1 MFEKPGTRLWRHS
14 DEEVAAIIQRG
25 QEKMAAAAAEILEG
39 LAELSARGADLGF
52 RDLVAFQV
60 DNLNV
65 SRALAKTRVQL
76 AEELFGS
83 LAATGAALAAGEVSL
98 EHAVEIHRA
107 ITALPVEAREGFEDI
122 LLTLAR
128 TAPPTAVRKA
138 GDNIRARVDQ
148 DSAPPDEDA
157 LAHPV
162 REFRS
167 TVDRRGRYRFAGTLD
182 PETGATLDGLFDV
195 LAKPCPAE
203 EGQPDLRDQAERK
216 GDALAEMIELVART
230 EDLST
235 QGGERAVVTVTTT
248 LDDLQRRAGPT
259 VLDGAGYLSASALS
273 RLCCEAKLVPAV
285 FGSEGEVLHL
295 GRDVRLATKAQRRA
309 LRLRDRGCCF
319 PGCTR
324 KARWCV
330 VHHVREWQHG
340 GQTTVDEMILLCGRH
355 HRIIHHTDWTVTMV
369 HGKPQFH
376 PPAWL
381 TRRRRPSTNP
391 YHRIPA

>member
-25 QEKMAAAAAEILEG
+25 QEKMAAAAAEVLEG
-39 LAELSARGADLGF
+39 LAELSARGADFGF

-65 SRALAKTRVQL
+65 SRSLAKTRVQL

-138 GDNIRARVDQ
+138 GDNIRARIDQ

-182 PETGATLDGLFDV
+182 AETGATLDGLFDV

-203 EGQPDLRDQAERK
+203 EGQPDLRNQAERK

-230 EDLST
+230 DDLST

-248 LDDLQRRAGPT
+248 LDDLQRRAGPAI
-259 VLDGAGYLSASALS
+259 LDGAGYLSASALS

-324 KARWCV
+324 KPRWCV

-355 HRIIHHTDWTVTMV
+355 HRIVHHTDWTVTMTD
-369 HGKPQFH
+369 GKPQFH

-381 TRRRRPSTNP
+381 TTRRRPSTNP